1 MERENEEKKDKFLLL
16 FVPTVNQQSDVFVCC
31 SIINGN
37 QFISIIMMLIS
48 GIYFYNALYTTKLYA
63 IIDLIF
69 CLVYGASGCFLFIST
84 RNQNQNYIYTK
95 IAYVL
100 YEITFFVKFIG
111 YIILFLLDFIYIFGD
126 LKYLTKI
133 FAILLGGLIE
143 LGVMAYFIYVM
154 YCFLIIS
161 KFYNNDINKVGA
173 EYQELLK
180 DIQDDKEF
188 KELKN

>member
-48 GIYFYNALYTTKLYA
+48 CIYFYNALYTTKLYA

-69 CLVYGASGCFLFIST
+69 CLVYGASGCFLIFST
-84 RNQNQNYIYTK
+84 FNQNYIYAK

-133 FAILLGGLIE
+133 FAILLGGMIE

-161 KFYNNDINKVGA
+161 KYYNNDINRVGA